1 MVSNV
6 LCDLAAG
13 DLVDLSAPTGGF
25 RLPEGDAPLV
35 FITAGIGAAMLRSVD
50 EHRSVTFKRA
60 GRPRD
65 GPPFFHSATSSGF
78 PYCDCVNSHR
88 NPIPKIRSCSQCGF

>member
-35 FITAGIGAAMLRSVD
+35 FITAGIGVTPCSAAWTSTAP
-50 EHRSVTFKRA
+50 SPSKGRA
-60 GRPRD
+60 VPSGRPALLSF
-65 GPPFFHSATSSGF
+65 GHFLGVSLL
-78 PYCDCVNSHR
+78 
-88 NPIPKIRSCSQCGF
+88 

>member
-35 FITAGIGAAMLRSVD
+35 FITAGIRAPLPPRGG
-50 EHRSVTFKRA
+50 EHPPPPFKRA
-60 GRPRD
+60 GRPLGTAR
-65 GPPFFHSATSSGF
+65 PSFIRPLPRGF
-78 PYCDCVNSHR
+78 PIVTV
-88 NPIPKIRSCSQCGF
+88 

>member
-35 FITAGIGAAMLRSVD
+35 FITAGIGAAMLLG
-50 EHRSVTFKRA
+50 TA
-60 GRPRD
+60 RPSFIR
-65 GPPFFHSATSSGF
+65 PLPRGF
-78 PYCDCVNSHR
+78 PIVTV
-88 NPIPKIRSCSQCGF
+88 

>member
-35 FITAGIGAAMLRSVD
+35 FITAGIGAAMLRSVN
-50 EHRSVTFKRA
+50 EHRSSSSRRA
-60 GRPRD
+60 SAPPCSAAWTSTAPSPSKGRAVPSGRPALLSF
-65 GPPFFHSATSSGF
+65 GHFLGVSLL
-78 PYCDCVNSHR
+78 
-88 NPIPKIRSCSQCGF
+88 

>member
-50 EHRSVTFKRA
+50 EHRSITFKR
-60 GRPRD
+60 
-65 GPPFFHSATSSGF
+65 ATSSGF